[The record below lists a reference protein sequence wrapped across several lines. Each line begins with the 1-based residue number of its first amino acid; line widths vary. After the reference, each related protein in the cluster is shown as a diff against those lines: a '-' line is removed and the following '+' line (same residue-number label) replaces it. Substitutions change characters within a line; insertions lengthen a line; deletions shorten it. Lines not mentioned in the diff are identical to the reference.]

1 MSRGTGDHPFLL
13 TCCFPGSSIHRTQNT
28 ACNHGT
34 HSTVQPPYIRTCST
48 VISTR
53 ILTLVLK
60 RPAVLS
66 KGKVLT
72 KKRIKV
78 AIIRRNR
85 LIYLTSIVAK
95 TFVPQNLDKRHLP
108 PILRQNANTAA
119 TNIQRMILI

>member
-28 ACNHGT
+28 ARNHGT

-66 KGKVLT
+66 KGKVHT

-85 LIYLTSIVAK
+85 LIYPIIAK
-95 TFVPQNLDKRHLP
+95 TFVPQKLDKRHLP
-108 PILRQNANTAA
+108 PILRQKANTAA

>member
-13 TCCFPGSSIHRTQNT
+13 TCCFPGHLIHRTQKT
-28 ACNHGT
+28 TRNHGT
-34 HSTVQPPYIRTCST
+34 HATVQLPYIRTRST
-48 VISTR
+48 EISTR
-53 ILTLVLK
+53 NLTLILK
-60 RPAVLS
+60 KPAVPS